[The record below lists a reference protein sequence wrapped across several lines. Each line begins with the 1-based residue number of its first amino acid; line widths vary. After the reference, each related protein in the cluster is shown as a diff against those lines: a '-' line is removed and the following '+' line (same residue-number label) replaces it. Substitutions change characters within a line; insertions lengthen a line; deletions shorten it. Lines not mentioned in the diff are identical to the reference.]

1 VITIKERQM
10 LEAHLMGVTRAEYL
24 RLDRT
29 IAPDMQQTL
38 NHLIERR
45 KAGEPIAKIIGRKF
59 FWKDEFFTSTHT
71 LDPRPESELIIESV
85 LHLRPNQ
92 QDALRIFDIGTGTGC
107 LLLSLLR
114 EYPNA
119 SGVGIDISE
128 QAISTAN
135 RNASS
140 LKLQNRCLFRNL
152 SWTDAPKSLYD
163 IIITNPPYI
172 PTDDIDNLDIDV
184 KNYDPIQALDG
195 GIDGLDAYRQILAI
209 SGDLLKDDGTFICE
223 IGINQHTDVAKLAI
237 DAGFNQLLT
246 QTDLAGI
253 VRVLV
258 FNKSH
263 F

>member
-1 VITIKERQM
+1 MITLKERQM
-10 LEAHLMGVTRAEYL
+10 LEAYLLGLDRAQYICAK
-24 RLDRT
+24 RT
-29 IAPDMQQTL
+29 IAPDMQQSL
-38 NHLIERR
+38 NQLIERR
-45 KAGEPIAKIIGRKF
+45 NNGEPIAKIIGRKE
-59 FWKDEFFTSTHT
+59 FWRDEFFTSTYT

-92 QDALRIFDIGTGTGC
+92 QDNLRILDLGTGTGC
-107 LLLSLLR
+107 LLLSLLK

-119 SGVGIDISE
+119 NGVGIDISE
-128 QAISTAN
+128 QAIYTAN
-135 RNASS
+135 RNATA
-140 LKLQNRCLFRNL
+140 LKLQNRSVFRNL

-172 PTDDIDNLDIDV
+172 PTGDIDNLDIDV

-209 SGDLLKDDGTFICE
+209 SGDLLKDDGIFICE
-223 IGINQHTDVAKLAI
+223 IGINQHIDVAKLAI

-253 VRVLV
+253 IRVLV

>member
-1 VITIKERQM
+1 VITPKERQM
-10 LEAHLMGVTRAEYL
+10 LEAHLLGMDRAQYL
-24 RLDRT
+24 CMSHT

-38 NHLIERR
+38 NQFIARR
-45 KAGEPIAKIIGRKF
+45 NEGEPIAKIIGRKE
-59 FWKDEFFTSTHT
+59 FWRDEFFTSTHT
-71 LDPRPESELIIESV
+71 LDPRPESELIIESA
-85 LHLRPNQ
+85 LHLRPNRQ
-92 QDALRIFDIGTGTGC
+92 AALTILDIGTGTGC
-107 LLLSLLR
+107 LLLSLLQ

-135 RNASS
+135 RNATA
-140 LKLQNRCLFRNL
+140 LKLQNRCLFHNL

-172 PTDDIDNLDIDV
+172 PTGDIDNLDIDV
-184 KNYDPIQALDG
+184 KNYDPMQALDG

-209 SGDLLKDDGTFICE
+209 SGDLLKDDGIFICE
-223 IGINQHTDVAKLAI
+223 IGINQHIDVAKLAI

-253 VRVLV
+253 IRVLV